1 MEMFKPHKAS
11 ELLEQ
16 DPSTPNSPTTN
27 ETLHR
32 EPERELNNTRLFC
45 QHHAP
50 YGSHLEFQHEQ
61 D

>member
-1 MEMFKPHKAS
+1 MEMFEPHKES

-16 DPSTPNSPTTN
+16 DPSTPNNPTTN

-32 EPERELNNTRLFC
+32 EPEWELNNTWLFC
-45 QHHAP
+45 QHCTTES
-50 YGSHLEFQHEQ
+50 SHLEFQHEQ

>member
-1 MEMFKPHKAS
+1 MEMFEPHKTS

-16 DPSTPNSPTTN
+16 DASTPNSPTTN

-45 QHHAP
+45 QHYAP
-50 YGSHLEFQHEQ
+50 YSEPGA
-61 D
+61 